1 MGRNTRGQKEFS
13 KEQRLSHENQ
23 RLKKQVSSLR
33 KQLAHLD
40 LDRHGYVK
48 EIIEEHYQ
56 LEEAQEGQ
64 DILEKVQKEWECHEC
79 RAGFLEIYVYNKPDG
94 TWYYRLCSN
103 CPHRTASQKYNP
115 GIRGIRKVNE
125 PK

>member
-1 MGRNTRGQKEFS
+1 MGKNTRGQKEFS
-13 KEQRLSHENQ
+13 KERKLAYENS
-23 RLKKQVSSLR
+23 RLKRQVSSLR
-33 KQLAHLD
+33 KQLARLD

-79 RAGFLEIYVYNKPDG
+79 RQGFLEICVYNKPDG
-94 TWYYRLCSN
+94 TWYYRKCSN
-103 CPHRTASQKYNP
+103 CVHRTASQKYSP
-115 GIRGIRKVNE
+115 TVKGIRKAVDSE
-125 PK
+125 